1 MWKMIALFLLPVM
14 SGFAAEGTLIW
25 ADEFDYTGL
34 PDSTKWTYEK
44 GFIRN
49 KELQFYT
56 AKRLE
61 NARVENGMLI
71 IETRHDNYQNSPI
84 TSASLTTEGKAAW
97 KYVRVEVRAKIPTG
111 LGMWPAIWMLGE
123 NHRKIGWPAC
133 GEIDIMEN
141 VGFDPEII
149 HANVHTRAHNHMRG
163 NNKGSRITVKAPWE
177 DFHVYALEWHR
188 DRLDFFFDDTKYFT
202 YENEGTGPDVWPFD
216 QPHYLILN
224 SAFGGSWGGSK
235 GVDPRILPQKFIID
249 YVRVYQLQE

>member
-1 MWKMIALFLLPVM
+1 MRKTTFLLLMLTIV
-14 SGFAAEGTLIW
+14 SFAGEPKLIW
-25 ADEFDYTGL
+25 SEEFDYTGL
-34 PDSTKWTYEK
+34 PDSTKWTYET

-49 KELQFYT
+49 RELQFYT
-56 AKRLE
+56 LRRAE

-111 LGMWPAIWMLGE
+111 LGMWPAIWMLGV
-123 NHRKIGWPAC
+123 NYRSVGWPAC

-141 VGFDPEII
+141 VGYDPEVI
-149 HANVHTRAHNHMRG
+149 HANVHTKAYNHMRG
-163 NNKGSRITVKAPWE
+163 NNKGDRITIKAPWE
-177 DFHVYALEWHR
+177 DFHIYALEWRR
-188 DRLDFFFDDTKYFT
+188 DRLDFFVDNVKYFT
-202 YENEGTGPDVWPFD
+202 YENEGTGADAWPFD

-235 GVDPRILPQKFIID
+235 GLDPRVLPQKFYID
-249 YVRVYQLQE
+249 YVRVYQLE